1 MDYTEFEKTL
11 DECKIEIITDSKN
24 IPIYTHVTMPN
35 GEIKDYATSLEIRSL
50 YEKLL
55 GDMKDRTKVL
65 KYEYNKLVK
74 ENEKLKSDL
83 EYFEN
88 SHQQI
93 VTELN
98 YNIDEITTSR
108 ETISKLNT
116 TLADVLMKYAD
127 LLDKMVEVNKHEH

>member
-1 MDYTEFEKTL
+1 MDYTEFEKTFRECRFQVNITRGNTYEINVIFPNEKFIKIIPTNQFAGDVRNDVRY
-11 DECKIEIITDSKN
+11 DEVLFGKDRKIEQ
-24 IPIYTHVTMPN
+24 
-35 GEIKDYATSLEIRSL
+35 
-50 YEKLL
+50 
-55 GDMKDRTKVL
+55 L
-65 KYEYNKLVK
+65 KG

-93 VTELN
+93 VAELN